1 MAFNNDYSYTFT
13 RYLSRQDKAKVNL
26 KKTLMTLI
34 KDIRT
39 TIWEWIGPVAPM
51 PPHFCTTASDLVSDI
66 SGSIAGFRFL
76 GWLIVEIECDDGTV
90 GIGNA
95 ALAPHACKATI
106 DTYLKPLLIGANP
119 MDTEY
124 LWESMYRRTL
134 PFGRKGIGMT
144 AISALD
150 LALWDAKG
158 KILNQPVFNLLGG
171 RTKTKIPVY
180 ASRLYSQPLGALFE
194 EAKSYADQ
202 GFRAVK
208 LRFGWGPKDGIEGI
222 NKNLELIKT
231 VREAV
236 GSDIDIMGDA
246 YMGWNL
252 EYAKR
257 MIRLVEPLNMRW
269 IEEPVISDDL
279 AGYASLRAMNKVSI
293 SGGEH
298 EYTLHGFRQALAL
311 GAYDIAQFDV
321 NRVGG
326 ITAAQKITALCEAND
341 VTVVPHAG
349 QMHNYHITMASYTGP
364 MSEYF
369 PKVPVEVGNEL
380 FWYIFDGEA
389 EAEGGFINLSDKS
402 SGFGLTIKDPVPK
415 EFKLTR

>member
-1 MAFNNDYSYTFT
+1 
-13 RYLSRQDKAKVNL
+13 
-26 KKTLMTLI
+26 
-34 KDIRT
+34 
-39 TIWEWIGPVAPM
+39 M
-51 PPHFCTTASDLVSDI
+51 PPHFCTTAGDLVSDV

-90 GIGNA
+90 GLGNA
-95 ALAPHACKATI
+95 ALAPHACKTTI
-106 DTYLKPLLIGANP
+106 DTYLKPLLIGADP

-134 PFGRKGIGMT
+134 TFGRKGIGMT
-144 AISALD
+144 AISAVD

-158 KILNQPVFNLLGG
+158 KILKQPVFKLLGG
-171 RTKTKIPVY
+171 RTKSKIPVY
-180 ASRLYSQPLGALFE
+180 ASRLYSQPLESLFK

-202 GFRAVK
+202 GFKAVK

-236 GSDIDIMGDA
+236 GPDIDIMGDA
-246 YMGWNL
+246 YMGWSL

-257 MIRLVEPLNMRW
+257 MVRLVEPFNMRW

-279 AGYASLRAMNKVSI
+279 TGYASLREMNKVAI

-298 EYTLHGFRQALAL
+298 EYTLHGFRQALEI
-311 GAYDIAQFDV
+311 GAFDVAQFDV

-326 ITAAQKITALCEAND
+326 ITAAQKIAALCQAND
-341 VTVVPHAG
+341 VTVIPHAG
-349 QMHNYHITMASYTGP
+349 QMHNYHITMASYAGP

-389 EAEGGFINLSDKS
+389 EAKNGYINLSDIEP
-402 SGFGLTIKDPVPK
+402 GFGLKIKNPDPK
-415 EFKLTR
+415 KFKLTR